1 MYAKQKC
8 INYNLPGRPQVK
20 LIWSVFFRPVIANS
34 DCCACCPASPA
45 ATQPPNYPHE
55 RTYTHAHP
63 LGGLSPP
70 LSLSRVVNEFRLDAD
85 EDVGCRMKDA
95 GRMMSLLLCDNN
107 RVECQEYTAYTSV
120 CAGYICLS

>member
-1 MYAKQKC
+1 MTVVHVV
-8 INYNLPGRPQVK
+8 LPA
-20 LIWSVFFRPVIANS
+20 L
-34 DCCACCPASPA
+34 
-45 ATQPPNYPHE
+45 QPPNHP
-55 RTYTHAHP
+55 TTHTNALTHTHTHSEASP
-63 LGGLSPP
+63 L

-95 GRMMSLLLCDNN
+95 GRMMSLLLCDNK